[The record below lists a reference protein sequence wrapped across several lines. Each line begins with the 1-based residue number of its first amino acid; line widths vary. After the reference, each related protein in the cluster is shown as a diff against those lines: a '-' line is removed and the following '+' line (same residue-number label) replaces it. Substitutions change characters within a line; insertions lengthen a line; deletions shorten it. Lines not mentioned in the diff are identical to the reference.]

1 MARQSRWKQPSHP
14 PSGLKGAIHGRRPSS
29 STVSPLAKEIVLS
42 LLIMASLSLALAL
55 TVAALVRQVRLRRA
69 LQSLVRQLLS
79 ALRRSRRA

>member
-1 MARQSRWKQPSHP
+1 
-14 PSGLKGAIHGRRPSS
+14 LNNI
-29 STVSPLAKEIVLS
+29 
-42 LLIMASLSLALAL
+42 LLASLSLALVL